1 MLFTNFKSKQNP
13 HYTRGIAP
21 QRVTSD
27 GPIFAAWRL
36 GNTAPTKSR
45 SGGEPLLLATL
56 RRAVG
61 DLASS
66 RWRHCVLL
74 DRPEIERQNYRA
86 DLDSDVCIVYSIMSA
101 LQVHLV
107 CIL

>member
-1 MLFTNFKSKQNP
+1 MLFTKFKSKQNP
-13 HYTRGIAP
+13 HYTSGIAP
-21 QRVTSD
+21 QRVTSG

-61 DLASS
+61 DTVSYLT
-66 RWRHCVLL
+66 
-74 DRPEIERQNYRA
+74 DRKSNARTTAPI
-86 DLDSDVCIVYSIMSA
+86 SIAMSA
-101 LQVHLV
+101 LSTL
-107 CIL
+107 